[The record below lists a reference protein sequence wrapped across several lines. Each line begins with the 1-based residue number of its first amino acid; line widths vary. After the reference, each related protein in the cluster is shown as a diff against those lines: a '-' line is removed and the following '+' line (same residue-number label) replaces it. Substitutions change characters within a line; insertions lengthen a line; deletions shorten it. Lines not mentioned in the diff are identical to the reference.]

1 MPRSRP
7 GNILEQ
13 ECIPVG
19 CVPSAAVAVSGGG
32 GVFPGVSAQ
41 GGVCL
46 RGGLPSGIVCLEG
59 GGCLPNGGVCLGEFS
74 VSVSAGVRP

>member
-19 CVPSAAVAVSGGG
+19 CVPSAAVAVSGAR

-46 RGGLPSGIVCLEG
+46 RGGGLPSGIVCFG
-59 GGCLPNGGVCLGEFS
+59 GGGVCPMGLSG
-74 VSVSAGVRP
+74 

>member
-19 CVPSAAVAVSGGG
+19 CVPSAAVAVSGAE

-46 RGGLPSGIVCLEG
+46 RGGVFPVGLSALGGVSAQWVCLPRG
-59 GGCLPNGGVCLGEFS
+59 SFQSRSLLV
-74 VSVSAGVRP
+74 